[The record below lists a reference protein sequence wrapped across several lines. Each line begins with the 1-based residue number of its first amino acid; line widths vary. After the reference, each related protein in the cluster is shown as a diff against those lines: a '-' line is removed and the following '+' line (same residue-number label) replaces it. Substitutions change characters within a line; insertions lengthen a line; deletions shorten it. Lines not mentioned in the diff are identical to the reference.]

1 MLNARPLKWVM
12 PTNTWR
18 GEREEE
24 EEGDG
29 VGERERERGTIILRN
44 WLICD
49 WGHWQVQN
57 LQKRL
62 VGWKFREE
70 LMSQS

>member
-12 PTNTWR
+12 PTNRWR

-29 VGERERERGTIILRN
+29 VGERERER
-44 WLICD
+44 
-49 WGHWQVQN
+49 
-57 LQKRL
+57 L
-62 VGWKFREE
+62 VTPTKHKEHTA
-70 LMSQS
+70 M